1 MKKLNQK
8 ATDILS
14 FIRRSTADGVPPTVR
29 EICSALNIKSTSTV
43 HRYLG
48 ELEQQGFITRSEGLN
63 RSIRLAGSQTTLM
76 VPLLGRVT
84 AGQPILAFEDV
95 TNQLIPFHG
104 SGNPEDFF
112 ALRIQ
117 GESMI
122 NAGILDGDII
132 VVRKTE
138 TAENGQIVVALI
150 EEEAT
155 VKRFYKEK
163 GHYRLQPEND
173 TMEPIIVDDVRIL
186 GRVAACVRHYE
197 S

>member
-1 MKKLNQK
+1 MTKLNQK

-14 FIRRSTADGVPPTVR
+14 YIRRSTADGVPPTVR

-48 ELEQQGFITRSEGLN
+48 ELEAQGYITRSEGLN

-84 AGQPILAFEDV
+84 AGQPILAFEEAAD
-95 TNQLIPFHG
+95 QLVPYHG
-104 SGNPEDFF
+104 GGNPEDFF

-150 EEEAT
+150 DEEAT
-155 VKRFYKEK
+155 VKRFFKEH

-173 TMEPIIVDDVRIL
+173 TMEPIIVPEVRIL
-186 GRVAACVRHYE
+186 GRVASCIRHYDC
-197 S
+197 